1 MIDTIIL
8 LVLGAFIGIG
18 GLLAFFIF
26 LDFYQK

>member
-18 GLLAFFIF
+18 GLLAIFIF

>member
-8 LVLGAFIGIG
+8 LALGAFIGIG
-18 GLLAFFIF
+18 GLLAIFIF